1 MRAGRR
7 RVECRAS
14 GAVRPIAPPPACRC
28 SATAEPT
35 SRGLQNATAT
45 SREHGGHKWH
55 GPRCPAIPHCSSHTV
70 RGTYHAALDAHVRL
84 RPRQRCSTK
93 RASSRQRGFSGLSLD
108 LRQRRGRRCRRRRG
122 ARRQRREP
130 VSAVVGTSAAYQ
142 LFVRPAVVPT
152 AHHLPNSTPPLNPPH
167 LCCICGVREGMNGLC
182 LRMTCESE

>member
-28 SATAEPT
+28 SVTAEPT
-35 SRGLQNATAT
+35 SGGLQNATAT

-84 RPRQRCSTK
+84 RPRQRCNTK
-93 RASSRQRGFSGLSLD
+93 RASSRQRGFSGQSLD
-108 LRQRRGRRCRRRRG
+108 LRQRRCRRCRRRRG

-130 VSAVVGTSAAYQ
+130 VSAVVGTFAAYQ
-142 LFVRPAVVPT
+142 LFVRSAVFP
-152 AHHLPNSTPPLNPPH
+152 HSTPPLNPPTSAVFAA
-167 LCCICGVREGMNGLC
+167 CGKG
-182 LRMTCESE
+182 